1 MDDFE
6 YFLIENHSTQ
16 GKGYMVQIFGDYD
29 PELPFSEEYLAIG
42 FSPSSVPLKH
52 RWRNN
57 GLSASFMADYLST
70 FFPDSDTENNF
81 KKRKRIKGATNY
93 IANELLENAMKFNDE
108 TSRYPVNIQ
117 LRLYNDHII
126 FLVTNS
132 IPVVAVEKFQ
142 QLIDRLIHSNPQELY
157 LHQLEQNAIDEDS
170 TSHSG
175 LGLLTMLSDYSAKLG
190 WKFET
195 LQQNSEV
202 IAVTTM
208 VQLTV

>member
-1 MDDFE
+1 MKNLE
-6 YFLIENHSTQ
+6 YFLIETYSTQ
-16 GKGYMVQIFGDYD
+16 GKGYMVQIFGNYD
-29 PELPFSEEYLAIG
+29 SELPFSEEYLAIG
-42 FSPSSVPLKH
+42 FSPSSVALKH

-57 GLSASFMADYLST
+57 GLSASFMADYLTT

-108 TSRYPVNIQ
+108 ASRFPVSIQ
-117 LRLYNDHII
+117 LRLYSDHIV

-132 IPVVAVEKFQ
+132 IPTSAVEKFQ
-142 QLIDRLIHSNPQELY
+142 RLIDQLIHSDPQELY
-157 LHQLEQNAIDEDS
+157 LYQLEQNAVDES
-170 TSHSG
+170 NQHSG
-175 LGLLTMLSDYSAKLG
+175 LGLLTMINDYEAKLG

-195 LQQNSEV
+195 IEQNPDL